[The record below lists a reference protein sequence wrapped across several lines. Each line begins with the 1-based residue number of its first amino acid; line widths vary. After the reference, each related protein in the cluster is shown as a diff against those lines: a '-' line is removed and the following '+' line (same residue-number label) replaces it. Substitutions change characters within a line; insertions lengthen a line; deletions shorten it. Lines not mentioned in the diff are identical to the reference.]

1 MLAPG
6 EGEGLRDQLSS
17 VGESGAKP
25 RRGLVDPH
33 LPQPLNTFPKEAPV
47 AWPCSSSATL
57 PVHLV
62 CTQTC
67 SAQTSVLLLAFA
79 LTAFVLLI
87 YFSPRGGICKLQT
100 AEKHSLGVAQSP
112 KPAQHSCARPPEQF
126 IPHSCV
132 IDLPQS
138 LKSLMAAGTAEPAVG
153 WGTDLSL
160 SLHPCSISSLHV
172 SHPFQPPP
180 RAPFEH
186 QLH

>member
-1 MLAPG
+1 MQSPG
-6 EGEGLRDQLSS
+6 GVWWAHTCPSPSTPSPKKPQWHGRAAALPPCLSTWC
-17 VGESGAKP
+17 A
-25 RRGLVDPH
+25 
-33 LPQPLNTFPKEAPV
+33 
-47 AWPCSSSATL
+47 
-57 PVHLV
+57 
-62 CTQTC
+62 QTC

-87 YFSPRGGICKLQT
+87 YFSPRGVICKLQT

-138 LKSLMAAGTAEPAVG
+138 LKSLMAAGTAEPAVR